1 MTGVNILL
9 VDDNAENLMALEAL
23 LASPDHNVIQARSG
37 EAALRW
43 LLEDDFAVI
52 LLDVRMPNMDGFET
66 AMLIRGRERSQ
77 NTPIIFL
84 TGYESNTVNLFK
96 GYSLGAVD
104 YLVKPVVPE
113 VLRAK
118 VAVFVELFR
127 KNQDLQYKL
136 ERMRELKDDVR
147 EHERINEE
155 RQQLLAREQAARA
168 EAEKAVQ
175 ERDMFLSV
183 AAHEL
188 KTPVTSLRGFA
199 QTILRQMNRDTP
211 LDPERVRHAFITIDQ
226 RSTRLAQLVSQ
237 LLDMS
242 RIEAGQLQLDKAPTL
257 ITDLVSNIINMVQPG
272 TDKHTFVINATD
284 SFSIQVDPLRLEQ
297 VITNLIDNAVKYSP
311 DGGPVY
317 VDVWLEDNEWACI
330 AVTDCGIGIPVE
342 HRDHIFDRFYRAHAG
357 NNVSGIGLGLY
368 VSKQIVLL
376 HHGTLEVD
384 FPSDRGSRFIIRLP
398 MNPDEQE

>member
-1 MTGVNILL
+1 M
-9 VDDNAENLMALEAL
+9 
-23 LASPDHNVIQARSG
+23 
-37 EAALRW
+37 
-43 LLEDDFAVI
+43 
-52 LLDVRMPNMDGFET
+52 
-66 AMLIRGRERSQ
+66 
-77 NTPIIFL
+77 
-84 TGYESNTVNLFK
+84 
-96 GYSLGAVD
+96 
-104 YLVKPVVPE
+104 
-113 VLRAK
+113 
-118 VAVFVELFR
+118 
-127 KNQDLQYKL
+127 QYQL
-136 ERMRELKDDVR
+136 ERIRELKDDVR

-317 VDVWLEDNEWACI
+317 VDVWLEGNEWACI

-342 HRDHIFDRFYRAHAG
+342 HRDHIFDRFYRAHTG